1 MVCSVG
7 GSVRAFAAGVL
18 PSARCMSAA
27 GSATASAVLPE
38 CWTQLWQGELS
49 EHRCRP
55 DQVVSNLPKVPE
67 DQPRQDA
74 IEDVED
80 IEEVL

>member
-7 GSVRAFAAGVL
+7 GSVRAYAASVL

-27 GSATASAVLPE
+27 GWAAASAVLPE

-49 EHRCRP
+49 EQRCRP
-55 DQVVSNLPKVPE
+55 VQVVPDLPE
-67 DQPRQDA
+67 DQPQPDA
-74 IEDVED
+74 SEDVED